1 MDKDDLIK
9 NLLGGVERNKEN
21 RLAQYQELA
30 QGFYVMVN
38 EFEKSGMDK
47 QMSVAVALDIIKPL
61 GGKK

>member
-9 NLLGGVERNKEN
+9 NLLGGVEHNKEN

-30 QGFYVMVN
+30 QGFCVMVN

-47 QMSVAVALDIIKPL
+47 QMAVAVALDIIKSL